1 MIGLRRLHNV
11 AGLMGTILVGY
22 SAIFLIPMLF
32 ALIYGES
39 LVPFLLPLGI
49 AAVSGLTLER
59 LFPDTELERAD
70 GFLLV
75 VLTWFVVSLLGALP
89 YLTAG
94 VGTLAH
100 PVNAIFESVSG
111 FSCTGSTVM
120 GQISLDQHSHAILIW
135 RQLTQWIGG
144 MGILVLAVAVLPR
157 LSVGGAQF
165 LDNEVPGPRMD
176 RLTPHMAATARR
188 LWILYVGATVL
199 LIGLFV
205 AFHYAGIADKMD
217 PYQAIAHA
225 FTTLP
230 SGGFSPQGRS
240 IEAFGAPVQWLIIP
254 FMFVAA
260 MNFALLWRAI
270 FSGPKAL
277 LENTEFKTYGVLF
290 LVAGVLVTVMLGLHE
305 QYPNVEQAARHGF
318 FQLATILTTT
328 GYASADFAQWPGDV
342 HTVLVAL
349 MFVSGCVGSTSGG
362 LKMLRWIIGAKV
374 VYREVVQRIHPS
386 AVQPLRV
393 GQRVL
398 KSDVV
403 QGALI
408 LIVVYLA
415 LVGFSTVVVA
425 VDTHLNLANPERMGY
440 EEVLTSVAVTIGN
453 IGPGLGEIGPMENF
467 EFLPTFS
474 KIWMCLLMIAGRL
487 EVMSMLVLFV
497 PRYWTD

>member
-1 MIGLRRLHNV
+1 MIGFRRLGNI
-11 AGLMGTILVGY
+11 AGLMGTILLGY
-22 SAIFLIPMLF
+22 SALFVVPILF
-32 ALIYGES
+32 ALIYGGT
-39 LVPFLLPLGI
+39 LLPFVLPLGI
-49 AAVSGLTLER
+49 AAVSGFALER
-59 LFPDTELERAD
+59 LFPETELDRAD

-94 VGTLAH
+94 VGTVAH
-100 PVNAIFESVSG
+100 PINAIFESVSG

-120 GQISLDQHSHAILIW
+120 GEISLEQHSHAILIW
-135 RQLTQWIGG
+135 RQLTQWVGG

-165 LDNEVPGPRMD
+165 LDNEVPGPRID
-176 RLTPHMAATARR
+176 RLTPHMAATAQR
-188 LWILYVGATVL
+188 LWILYVAATAL
-199 LIGLFV
+199 LIALAL
-205 AFHYAGIADKMD
+205 AFHYGGIAPKME

-230 SGGFSPQGRS
+230 SGGFSPQARS
-240 IEAFGAPVQWLIIP
+240 IEAFGPAIHWLIIP

-260 MNFALLWRAI
+260 TNFALLWRAI
-270 FSGPKAL
+270 FSGPSSL
-277 LENTEFKTYGVLF
+277 LENTECKTYIVLF
-290 LVAGVLVTVMLGLHE
+290 VTGGALITTMLALHG
-305 QYPNVEQAARHGF
+305 QYPHLEASARHGF

-328 GYASADFAQWPGDV
+328 GYASTDFAGWSGDV

-362 LKMLRWIIGAKV
+362 LKLLRWIIGAKV
-374 VYREVVQRIHPS
+374 IYREVLQRIHPS

-398 KSDVV
+398 KSNVV
-403 QGALI
+403 KGALI

-415 LVGFSTVVVA
+415 LVGFSTVLVA
-425 VDTHLNLANPERMGY
+425 IDTHFNLASPDRMGY
-440 EEVLTSVAVTIGN
+440 KEVLTSVAVTTGN
-453 IGPGLGEIGPMENF
+453 IGPGLGELGPMENF

-474 KIWMCLLMIAGRL
+474 KLWMCLLMIAGRL
-487 EVMSMLVLFV
+487 EVMSILVLFV